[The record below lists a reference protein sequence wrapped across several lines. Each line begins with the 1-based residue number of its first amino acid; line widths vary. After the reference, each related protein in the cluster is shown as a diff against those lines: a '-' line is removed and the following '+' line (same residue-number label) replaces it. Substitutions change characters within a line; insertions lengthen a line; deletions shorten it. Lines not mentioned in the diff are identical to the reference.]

1 LESIEGIGGHCLPK
15 DTKMSLESS
24 NRRRSKI
31 LTAAMDTDEDYKKF
45 RTKLEKG
52 IKSAAGKW
60 LDSQKPVIVMGD
72 SNKDEH
78 IRDRE
83 AHKKL
88 PHHPTSLSN
97 SVFSETSYKIK
108 TSACNI
114 ITSL

>member
-1 LESIEGIGGHCLPK
+1 MKITKNLERNWRKG
-15 DTKMSLESS
+15 S
-24 NRRRSKI
+24 N
-31 LTAAMDTDEDYKKF
+31 L
-45 RTKLEKG
+45 LLV
-52 IKSAAGKW
+52 KW

-78 IRDRE
+78 VRDRE
-83 AHKKL
+83 DHKKL

-97 SVFSETSYKIK
+97 SVFSETSDKIK